1 MAHKH
6 SPSEN
11 TQRSGDEVA
20 PATNRPTQSPSLL
33 DRSGL
38 IILDKPAGASS
49 HDMVAKI
56 RRIMGTKK
64 VGHSGTLDPM
74 ATGVLVLGIERGTK
88 FLAHVVT
95 HDKRYEATMAF
106 GASTVTDDV
115 EGEVLQTAD
124 PTEIDSFTV
133 ETMTARLSEIFA
145 DFQGEIMQR
154 PTSVSS
160 IKING
165 RRAHELVREG
175 QEVDIPPRPITI
187 HSLSFSDV
195 RREETTEGPR
205 WLVDVSVH
213 CSSGTYIR
221 AIARD
226 VGEALGLGG
235 YLTALRRTSVGPFD
249 IAEAVTLDELAE
261 TPTLGL
267 SLDAAMQVCFP
278 TRSITEGQA
287 ADLALGKWLDPI
299 GLKGVHAAVD
309 PQGHAIALIKEKER
323 RAASEF
329 VARPHGLV

>member
-1 MAHKH
+1 MAQKH
-6 SPSEN
+6 SSSQPG
-11 TQRSGDEVA
+11 TRPHAQPKA
-20 PATNRPTQSPSLL
+20 QPARASLL

-49 HDMVAKI
+49 HDMVARV

-115 EGEVLQTAD
+115 EGELLHTAD
-124 PTEIDSFTV
+124 PAEIDRYSA
-133 ETMTARLSEIFA
+133 EEMTARLAEIFA
-145 DFQGEIMQR
+145 GFRGEIMQR

-175 QEVDIPPRPITI
+175 KEVNIPPRPIQI
-187 HSLSFSDV
+187 HSLSFGNV
-195 RREETTEGPR
+195 RREQTPAGPR

-235 YLTALRRTSVGPFD
+235 YLTDLRRTSVGPFFIED
-249 IAEAVTLDELAE
+249 AVTLEQLEAE
-261 TPTLGL
+261 PRLGL
-267 SLDAAMQVCFP
+267 TLDQAMQVCFP
-278 TRSITEGQA
+278 TRKITEQQA
-287 ADLALGKWLDPI
+287 EDLSLGKWLEPI
-299 GLKGVHAAVD
+299 GLEGVHAAVA
-309 PQGHAIALIKEKER
+309 PNGHAIALIREKGK

-329 VARPHGLV
+329 VARPQGLT

>member
-49 HDMVAKI
+49 HDMVAKV
-56 RRIMGTKK
+56 RRIMGTKTL
-64 VGHSGTLDPM
+64 GHSGTLDPM

-145 DFQGEIMQR
+145 DFQGEIM
-154 PTSVSS
+154 
-160 IKING
+160 
-165 RRAHELVREG
+165 
-175 QEVDIPPRPITI
+175 
-187 HSLSFSDV
+187 
-195 RREETTEGPR
+195 
-205 WLVDVSVH
+205 
-213 CSSGTYIR
+213 
-221 AIARD
+221 
-226 VGEALGLGG
+226 
-235 YLTALRRTSVGPFD
+235 
-249 IAEAVTLDELAE
+249 
-261 TPTLGL
+261 
-267 SLDAAMQVCFP
+267 
-278 TRSITEGQA
+278 
-287 ADLALGKWLDPI
+287 
-299 GLKGVHAAVD
+299 
-309 PQGHAIALIKEKER
+309 
-323 RAASEF
+323 
-329 VARPHGLV
+329 